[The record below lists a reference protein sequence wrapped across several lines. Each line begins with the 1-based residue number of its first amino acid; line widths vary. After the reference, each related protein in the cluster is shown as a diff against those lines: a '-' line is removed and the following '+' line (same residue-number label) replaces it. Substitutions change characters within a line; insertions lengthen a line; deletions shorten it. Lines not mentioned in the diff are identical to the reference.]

1 MALLGTTSIIL
12 MALNVHST
20 VNTQDQARFGPPR
33 SCNLEN
39 KGVATG
45 LMVCGGDSKVYS
57 VSVVQTVSSTT

>member
-1 MALLGTTSIIL
+1 MFT
-12 MALNVHST
+12 VST

-57 VSVVQTVSSTT
+57 VSVVQTVSSTTWYGIWYIVLR